1 MAASKAKESTKVMD
15 SERIEVIVERKY
27 SEQKNRVFASTTI
40 IKGGKTVLES
50 FKIPVDKKVS
60 LPIEIIRVLR
70 DRKISRIIDK
80 ADKFVPEFNINRAS
94 DSF

>member
-1 MAASKAKESTKVMD
+1 MAQAKTKVMD
-15 SERIEVIVERKY
+15 SKRIEVIIERKY

-50 FKIPVDKKVS
+50 FKIPVDTKVS

-70 DRKISRIIDK
+70 DRKISRIINK
-80 ADKFVPEFNINRAS
+80 ADMFVPEFNINRAN